1 MSLFIDEKFVNSIGH
16 LVRNFRKKQDYLWN
30 FACPLCGDSRKK
42 KIKSRG
48 YLYRYRDS
56 LRFKCHN
63 CGEVMALGE
72 LLRRIDGT
80 LYKEYVFETYL
91 EKGQT
96 PPKER
101 EERKQEQTRFKKKKD
116 YKPAKPTALIGC
128 PSVATLGPDHPA
140 RAYLEWRKL
149 PKAALENIFW
159 TDNFPALVDN
169 FLPGHQFALVPE
181 GRIVIPFFDDR
192 HQLVAMQG
200 RSQPR
205 FDATLNK
212 WVDAKNAIRYITI
225 KSDKD
230 APRIFGMDRLDKISK
245 RIYLVEGPFDSLFL
259 PNCGAMAGSDIPVGF
274 PKDRTIVVYDNEPH
288 SPTTVKKIAAA
299 IKNGY
304 KVCIWPD
311 NVKEKDINQMVLE
324 GRTPEKVREIIDTN
338 FFSGLEAEL
347 QLQHWANRKGRPPA
361 KKEDPS
367 GKGNVAS
374 FTLKGYNNQF

>member
-30 FACPLCGDSRKK
+30 FSCPLCGDSRKK
-42 KIKSRG
+42 KIRARG
-48 YLYRYRDS
+48 YLFRYRDA
-56 LRFKCHN
+56 LKFKCHN
-63 CGEVMALGE
+63 CGETLPLGE
-72 LLRRIDGT
+72 LLRRIDPT
-80 LYKEYVFETYL
+80 LYKEYVMESYL
-91 EKGQT
+91 EKGQA

-101 EERKQEQTRFKKKKD
+101 QDERKVQFKKRKD

-128 PSVATLGPDHPA
+128 PSISTLGPDHPA

-149 PKAALENIFW
+149 PKASLEHLYW
-159 TDNFPALVDN
+159 TDDFPSAVDS

-181 GRIVIPFFDDR
+181 GRIIIPFFDDR

-205 FDATLNK
+205 FNTKLNK
-212 WVDAKNAIRYITI
+212 WVDAPGAIRYITI
-225 KSDKD
+225 KSDQE
-230 APRIFGMDRLDKISK
+230 APRIFGMDRLDKLTR

-259 PNCGAMAGSDIPVGF
+259 PNCGAMAGSDIPTGF

-288 SPTTVKKIAAA
+288 KPDTVKKIERA
-299 IKNGY
+299 IENGY

-311 NVKEKDINQMVLE
+311 NIKEKDINQMILD
-324 GRTPEKVREIIDTN
+324 GSTPEKVREIIDTN
-338 FFSGLEAEL
+338 FFSGLEAKL
-347 QLQHWANRKGRPPA
+347 QLQHWTNRKG
-361 KKEDPS
+361 KTKDSS

-374 FTLKGYNNQF
+374 FTLKGYSN